1 MPINKLPGSTSPDP
15 ILYNASYDQHAVAR
29 IAHINEALRLLKTSV
44 STTGALSA
52 GTAVAGGTV
61 TFTAVSGVLPTTVTT
76 VAECDTK
83 FTNLIAAVNANVGGL
98 VTTTNSSIGTLA
110 TSTNTRIARIE
121 AKLNA
126 LIAALS
132 S

>member
-44 STTGALSA
+44 STTGALTA

-61 TFTAVSGVLPTTVTT
+61 SFSSVSALPSSVLSF
-76 VAECDTK
+76 ADCDTK
-83 FTNLIAAVNANVGGL
+83 FTNLINSINVNAGNL
-98 VTTTNSSIGTLA
+98 ATATNTSVSTLA

>member
-44 STTGALSA
+44 STTGALTA

-61 TFTAVSGVLPTTVTT
+61 SFSAVTALPSNVLSF
-76 VAECDTK
+76 ADCDTK
-83 FTNLIAAVNANVGGL
+83 FTNLILSINNNTGSLATA
-98 VTTTNSSIGTLA
+98 TNTSISTLA

>member
-15 ILYNASYDQHAVAR
+15 ILYNASYNQHTVAR

-52 GTAVAGGTV
+52 GTAVAGTAV
-61 TFTAVSGVLPTTVTT
+61 SFTAVSALPNNVTSFGD
-76 VAECDTK
+76 CDTK
-83 FTNLIAAVNANVGGL
+83 FGNLIAAINTNVGNLNTATG
-98 VTTTNSSIGTLA
+98 TSISTLA

>member
-52 GTAVAGGTV
+52 GTAVAGVTV
-61 TFTAVSGVLPTTVTT
+61 TFSSASALPNNVTSF
-76 VAECDTK
+76 AECDTK
-83 FTNLIAAVNANVGGL
+83 FNNVLGSVN
-98 VTTTNSSIGTLA
+98 TNSSAFANAVNTSVQTLA

>member
-52 GTAVAGGTV
+52 GTAVAGTAV
-61 TFTAVSGVLPTTVTT
+61 TFTTFAALPTNVLSF
-76 VAECDTK
+76 ADCDTK
-83 FTNLIAAVNANVGGL
+83 FSNVIASVNTNVVALATA
-98 VTTTNSSIGTLA
+98 TTNSIGTLA
-110 TSTNTRIARIE
+110 GSTNTRIARIE